1 MAKKQKVQPFRW
13 KVADVLADFPSIRST
28 NIHPIQGDF
37 KDLEKE
43 EMQKLVKSIET
54 FGFFVPIFLW
64 FDPADNVA
72 YSLDGHQR
80 CRVINE
86 AFPDGKYVPFV
97 PISASTRDEAKKK
110 LLLIDSKYGKV
121 TKDGYDH
128 FIADLENG
136 DAFVEEFTTHKEW
149 IDWTV
154 PAAAEEGEDEEQL
167 PKGKQVQDAWALEV
181 TCRDEDDQ
189 KATFEKLI
197 KMGLIVK
204 VITI

>member
-1 MAKKQKVQPFRW
+1 MERKRKIKPFRW
-13 KVADVLADFPSIRST
+13 KVADVLADYPSIRST
-28 NIHPIQGDF
+28 DIHPIQGEF
-37 KDLEKE
+37 KDLGDE
-43 EMQKLVKSIET
+43 EAAKLVKSISSY
-54 FGFFVPIFLW
+54 GFFVPIFLW
-64 FDPADNVA
+64 RDPADNTA

-86 AFPDGKYVPFV
+86 AFPDGKYLPYV
-97 PISASTRDEAKKK
+97 PIAASTQDEALKK

-121 TKDGYDH
+121 TKEGYDELVARIEGGEE
-128 FIADLENG
+128 FM
-136 DAFVEEFTTHKEW
+136 EEFTTYKEYQ
-149 IDWTV
+149 DFTV
-154 PAAAEEGEDEEQL
+154 PHSTDGEEEEKL

-204 VITI
+204 IITI